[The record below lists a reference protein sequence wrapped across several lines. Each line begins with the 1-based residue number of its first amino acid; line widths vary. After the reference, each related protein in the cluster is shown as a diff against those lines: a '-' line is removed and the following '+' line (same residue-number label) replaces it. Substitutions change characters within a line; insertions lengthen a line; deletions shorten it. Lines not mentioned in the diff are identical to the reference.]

1 MMFIDM
7 FNYYDFDFFDFF
19 FLYIGVM
26 VGLFCF
32 IEILKQV
39 ISWMNMD

>member
-19 FLYIGVM
+19 FFVYWGYGWVI
-26 VGLFCF
+26 LFY
-32 IEILKQV
+32 
-39 ISWMNMD
+39 